1 MGLVCCGTKIL
12 GLSFLIRST
21 AFTQSSVSLQ
31 KGNCILCK
39 YYVQD
44 YSFLIHERFQ
54 KFVDFFL
61 LNMKNIGIMYL
72 AAVPLTA
79 YRLGKAL

>member
-54 KFVDFFL
+54 KFVDFFFV
-61 LNMKNIGIMYL
+61 KYEKYWHYL